1 MFDIMLGTA
10 DADFYGHQSQHGS
23 FVFGSDSGLKNR
35 LINRLTICAQH
46 RLLLQRDAARL
57 WDTFRNWQMP
67 KLSAH
72 GAAGV
77 ICALTAY
84 RLSTV

>member
-23 FVFGSDSGLKNR
+23 FVFGSDSGLEESIDKSFDDLHNIDYYFSGCR
-35 LINRLTICAQH
+35 AIMGYIPKLADQ
-46 RLLLQRDAARL
+46 
-57 WDTFRNWQMP
+57 